1 MSTVLYVT
9 LHPENEGM
17 EAAGQL
23 RGCEDAAEE
32 RKESRWPRRSR
43 EETSGKK
50 NRKET
55 KQTKSSKR
63 CPEKHERVK

>member
-32 RKESRWPRRSR
+32 RKEERRVNLS
-43 EETSGKK
+43 EKK
-50 NRKET
+50 EGNFEKENVLG
-55 KQTKSSKR
+55 
-63 CPEKHERVK
+63 EKK